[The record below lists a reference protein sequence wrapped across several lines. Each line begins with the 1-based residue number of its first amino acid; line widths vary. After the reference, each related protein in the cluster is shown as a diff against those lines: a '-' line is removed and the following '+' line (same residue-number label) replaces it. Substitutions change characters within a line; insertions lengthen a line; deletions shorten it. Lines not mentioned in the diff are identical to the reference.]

1 MENHPVAHSQPDSR
15 NSSPHSQEGDIENPS
30 MDDPLSTTT
39 TNNNSHKVKFM
50 CSYGGNIQF
59 RSHDNQLAYIGGETK
74 IITVDRSIKF
84 SAVIAKLSSL
94 YSADVF
100 VKYQLPGEDLDAL
113 ISITND
119 EDLEHMMVEYDLC
132 QRALVKAARLRL
144 FLFPP
149 KPSAPTSFESND
161 LKPEQQWFVDALNSV
176 HIPHVK
182 GSSSSAPANQDFLS
196 GLDYRYSVVSATKLP
211 DSVTNAEANCSPTG
225 TDGGSSEDRQ
235 IAAGEQAG
243 SPTEIQKQVEESQ
256 RLNLEKNER
265 STLLKGNEGNGKV
278 NNETMDHY
286 SHQKNNPE
294 KKDMTPSVHTVQS
307 PVSIPGYAAVY
318 SPQSASYSV
327 AASAP
332 VTEPLLY
339 MIAPAVMYHAPALR
353 AVNGPTVGQPYYRV
367 PRMVQTGEY
376 NGAPLASLSLSHSQ
390 SRIGANGV
398 ETSSIVQPKVEVV
411 AEPAA
416 GYPQMVYGDGGRQ
429 IFIAT
434 PATWGGMVPPP
445 RQEVVA
451 AGTGSDIGTQG
462 GSGTQNQEVKVSNKA
477 ASAV

>member
-1 MENHPVAHSQPDSR
+1 MENHSLANSHPDSR
-15 NSSPHSQEGDIENPS
+15 NSSPHSQEGDLENPS

-39 TNNNSHKVKFM
+39 TNNSHKVKFM

-59 RSHDNQLAYIGGETK
+59 RSHDNQLAYVGGETK

-84 SAVIAKLSSL
+84 SAVMAKLSSL

-113 ISITND
+113 ISVSND

-132 QRALVKAARLRL
+132 QRASVKAARLRL

-149 KPSAPTSFESND
+149 KPSDPTSFEAND

-182 GSSSSAPANQDFLS
+182 GSSSSTPANQDFLS

-211 DSVTNAEANCSPTG
+211 DSVTNVEANCSPMG
-225 TDGGSSEDRQ
+225 TDGGSSEDRR

-243 SPTEIQKQVEESQ
+243 SPTEIQIQVEESQ

-265 STLLKGNEGNGKV
+265 STLLKGNEDNGKV
-278 NNETMDHY
+278 NDKTMDHY

-294 KKDMTPSVHTVQS
+294 KKDTTPSVHIVQS

-318 SPQSASYSV
+318 SPEKLLTSASYSV
-327 AASAP
+327 AASAT

-339 MIAPAVMYHAPALR
+339 LIAAPAVMYHASTLR

-367 PRMVQTGEY
+367 PRMVQT
-376 NGAPLASLSLSHSQ
+376 
-390 SRIGANGV
+390 I
-398 ETSSIVQPKVEVV
+398 QPKVEVV

-434 PATWGGMVPPP
+434 PATWGGVVPTP
-445 RQEVVA
+445 RREVVA

-462 GSGTQNQEVKVSNKA
+462 GGGTQNQEVKVSNKA